1 MISIVIVNFHTYKEL
16 TECLESIKKNKID
29 YEVIVIDNEYIEI
42 EYNKIKAEFSNSNIR
57 IFPEHKNLGFP
68 AAANKGAGYTK
79 GGFLLFL
86 NPDIVLEE
94 DSLEKSLEFYKLNN
108 VGILGCQQISEDG
121 KIQLSF
127 GRFPNFLREFQWK
140 NLWKLRSINYRK
152 FLSKVEKYI
161 SSPTPVDWV
170 SGSFLLI
177 SKDVYNSVE
186 GFNKDFFIYYEDIDL
201 CRRVKSA
208 GYEVIYN
215 PDIKF
220 KHYHGK
226 SAATN
231 PKLSS
236 KEYRNSQVYYY
247 KKYNN
252 AFQNF
257 LLKIYLVFNGAI
269 NV

>member
-16 TECLESIKKNKID
+16 TECLESIRKNKISH
-29 YEVIVIDNEYIEI
+29 EIIVIDNEYIES
-42 EYNKIKAEFSNSNIR
+42 EYNKIKAEFSNSNTQ
-57 IFPEHKNLGFP
+57 IFPECENLGFP
-68 AAANKGAGYTK
+68 TAANKGAEYTK
-79 GGFLLFL
+79 GDFILFL
-86 NPDIVLEE
+86 NPDVVLEE
-94 DSLEKSLEFYKLNN
+94 DSLEKAFEFYKMNK
-108 VGILGCQQISEDG
+108 VGILGCQQISEDNR
-121 KIQLSF
+121 IQLSF
-127 GRFPNFLREFQWK
+127 GRFPNFFREFQWK
-140 NLWKLRSINYRK
+140 KLWKLRSKNYQK
-152 FLSKVEKYI
+152 FLTKVKKYI

-177 SKDVYNSVE
+177 SKDIYNSVD

-201 CRRVKSA
+201 CKRVKSA
-208 GYEVIYN
+208 GYNVIYN
-215 PDIKF
+215 PEIKF

-226 SAATN
+226 SAATD

-236 KEYRNSQVYYY
+236 KEYRKSQVYYY

-252 AFQNF
+252 ILQNF